1 MNRSWFKTLGPGL
14 LYAGAAVGVSHLI
27 QSTRAGADFGYQL
40 VWAIVIAIILKYPT
54 FEFGPRYAAATGKN
68 LLHGYQSL
76 GKWSVVL
83 FFCLTLL
90 SMFIIQA
97 TVTIVTAGLFAE
109 IFNIHFPAWAISAL
123 ILLVCCLILVVGK
136 YSALDKTMKII
147 IITLSITTFS
157 AFFAAL
163 IGDNQKHE
171 SLMNTFSFANKNH
184 VLFLIALMGWM
195 PAPFDISVW
204 HSIWTIEKA
213 KNNPFVTFK
222 STMLDFKIGYW
233 TTLFLSLAFLG
244 LGAIT
249 LYGSGTE
256 LSANGS
262 EFAKQLLTIYTINI
276 GQWAYF
282 IIAIAAL
289 TTMISTTLTCLDAQP
304 RVMTETS
311 QLIFGISNK
320 QKENAYWFWLII
332 LILGAVGILFYFLT
346 NMKTM
351 IDVSTAIAFLTSPVI
366 AILNYFVITGKTMP
380 DDKKPSLFL
389 KILSGLGILFF
400 LGFSVYYILKSLS
413 FPSF

>member
-1 MNRSWFKTLGPGL
+1 MNRHWFKTLGPGL

-54 FEFGPRYAAATGKN
+54 FEFGPRYASATGKN
-68 LLHGYQSL
+68 LLHGYQAL

-97 TVTIVTAGLFAE
+97 AVTIVTAGLFAE
-109 IFNIHFPAWAISAL
+109 IFNIHLPAWSVSAL
-123 ILLVCCLILVVGK
+123 ILLVCCLILVIGK

-147 IITLSITTFS
+147 IITLSITTFF

-163 IGDNQKHE
+163 LGDNQKHE
-171 SLMNTFSFANKNH
+171 ALMNTFSFSNKSH
-184 VLFLIALMGWM
+184 ILFLIALMGWM

-204 HSIWTIEKA
+204 HSIWTTEKA
-213 KNNPFVTFK
+213 KENPSITFK
-222 STMLDFKIGYW
+222 STLLDFKIGYW
-233 TTLFLSLAFLG
+233 TTLILSLAFLG

-256 LSANGS
+256 LSSNGN
-262 EFAKQLLTIYTINI
+262 EFAKQLLTIYTTNI

-320 QKENAYWFWLII
+320 QKDNAYWFWLIT
-332 LILGAVGILFYFLT
+332 LILGAVSILFYFLT
-346 NMKTM
+346 NMKAM
-351 IDVSTAIAFLTSPVI
+351 IDVATAIAFLTSPII
-366 AILNYFVITGKTMP
+366 AILNYLVITGKTMP
-380 DDKKPSLFL
+380 EDKKPPLFL

-400 LGFSVYYILKSLS
+400 LGFSIYYLYIT
-413 FPSF
+413 FI